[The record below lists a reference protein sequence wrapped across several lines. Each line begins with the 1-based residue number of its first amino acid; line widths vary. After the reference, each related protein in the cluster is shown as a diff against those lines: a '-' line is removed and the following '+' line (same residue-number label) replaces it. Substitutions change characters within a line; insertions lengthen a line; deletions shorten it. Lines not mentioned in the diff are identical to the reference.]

1 MKHVILILTLLFSG
15 IAFGQEITSTQQYEA
30 LINKADTELK
40 EAQKLRDAK
49 VRKATALYIKALE
62 KKKKEVM
69 VKGDLKAANKI
80 QSQIDNLKPL
90 ITATKIE
97 RAKVDPNNIDV
108 DIQST
113 IEREKALG
121 YKLKRHPIGAKLGPD
136 GHYYKFVEGFSTWMD
151 AAKDAREKGGY
162 LAVITSSEEY
172 VFIAKIAK
180 IDNRPAGGN
189 VWLGG
194 TMYNS
199 NIRWVTKEPHNKGL
213 RHKQVHNR
221 YTHCVIGSLEEG
233 ICSAYS
239 TGKNGS
245 GKVITKG
252 YVIEWDN

>member
-1 MKHVILILTLLFSG
+1 LI
-15 IAFGQEITSTQQYEA
+15 
-30 LINKADTELK
+30 
-40 EAQKLRDAK
+40 
-49 VRKATALYIKALE
+49 ATA
-62 KKKKEVM
+62 
-69 VKGDLKAANKI
+69 
-80 QSQIDNLKPL
+80 P
-90 ITATKIE
+90 KIE

-136 GHYYKFVEGFSTWMD
+136 GHYYKFVKGFSTWID

-180 IDNRPAGGN
+180 IDNQSGAGEN

-194 TMYNS
+194 TMFNG
-199 NIRWVTKEPHNKGL
+199 NIRWMTKEPHNKGL
-213 RHKQVHNR
+213 RHKQYHNR
-221 YTHCVIGSLEEG
+221 YTHCVLGSLGSLEVG
-233 ICSAYS
+233 ISSAYS

-245 GKVITKG
+245 GKVNTKG